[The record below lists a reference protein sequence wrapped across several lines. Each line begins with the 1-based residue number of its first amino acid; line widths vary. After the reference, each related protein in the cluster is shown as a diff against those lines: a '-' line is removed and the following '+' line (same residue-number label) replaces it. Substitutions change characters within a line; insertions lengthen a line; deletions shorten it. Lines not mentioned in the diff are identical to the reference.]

1 MPRRDLLLTEFV
13 EDLRAAGRL
22 VANDHTSGSAGELVD
37 QLLREAVLRKGL
49 KRLRD
54 VQPHHLP
61 VPRHRVLAVAR
72 LAQLS
77 VVRKRLLRRRDAMK
91 ALQIRHAEPLQIRDL
106 QRIEMRRDVAEGI
119 CPRITERR
127 GIRHRPN
134 PQRIDYNRKYSSI
147 FLRVHTHTSFDRQVA
162 TPENQGL
169 TIHSD
174 YSRCDADAQ

>member
-1 MPRRDLLLTEFV
+1 MVLSGTPLENKLDELYSVMEFV
-13 EDLRAAGRL
+13 DQYCLGPYYKFMDDATVKDE
-22 VANDHTSGSAGELVD
+22 SGKILSYRNLNKIGE
-37 QLLREAVLRKGL
+37 RI
-49 KRLRD
+49 
-54 VQPHHLP
+54 
-61 VPRHRVLAVAR
+61 
-72 LAQLS
+72 S
-77 VVRKRLLRRRDAMK
+77 KRLLRRRDAMK
-91 ALQIRHAEPLQIRDL
+91 ALQIRHAELLQIRDL